1 MKNTQKNGEFNG
13 KQVKYTETENQII
26 IEKTPIYCK
35 VYDCKKSNTAKNRY
49 KVEILKTPAKKHN
62 LPTFI
67 CHVSSSKVADNIAN
81 TINTLINK
89 GEPQNK

>member
-26 IEKTPIYCK
+26 IDKTPIYCK

-49 KVEILKTPAKKHN
+49 KVEILKTTAKKHD

-67 CHVSSSKVADNIAN
+67 CHVSSCKVAENIAN
-81 TINTLINK
+81 TYNKLINK
-89 GEPQNK
+89 LENQNQ